1 MSVPQAV
8 DPYLT
13 LKDIEALTQ
22 VNPSTIYRWI
32 EKGLFPAPNKLGVNC
47 VRWRSSAI
55 SAWQESLEKQP
66 S

>member
-1 MSVPQAV
+1 MSVPQVV

-32 EKGLFPAPNKLGVNC
+32 DKGLFPAPIKLGVNC
-47 VRWRSSAI
+47 VRWRTSAI
-55 SAWQESLEKQP
+55 SAWQDSLEKKA